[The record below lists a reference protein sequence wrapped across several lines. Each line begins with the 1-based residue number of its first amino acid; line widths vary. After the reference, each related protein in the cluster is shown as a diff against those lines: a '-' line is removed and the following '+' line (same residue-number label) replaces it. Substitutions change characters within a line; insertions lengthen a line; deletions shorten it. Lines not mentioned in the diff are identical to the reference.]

1 VLSLRFFIVQ
11 NPTRP
16 SSFGFQ
22 LSRIHSTPQPFSRPF
37 RWIVSGLMLLHFGG
51 IVCAYSANWR
61 RSGLQD
67 DLLSVLNPYLIGMD
81 WSLELIPVEWN
92 RGQALDL
99 PIQLVGMDESGQS
112 IVMLDSQSRDWDRD
126 RKRQILRVLVSLL
139 ESQSDDVATPVL
151 ASIVAHSERV
161 TGRTFRSIQLK
172 KPLESNT
179 DPINVYEA
187 SVVRMAGEPLRFV
200 PVIDAQR
207 TVPRIPEAASSSS
220 QSEAAR

>member
-1 VLSLRFFIVQ
+1 MLALRFFIVQ
-11 NPTRP
+11 NSTRLP
-16 SSFGFQ
+16 SFGFP
-22 LSRIHSTPQPFSRPF
+22 LSRTHSTPQPLSRPF
-37 RWIVSGLMLLHFGG
+37 RWIVSCLLVIHFVG

-81 WSLELIPVEWN
+81 WSLELIPMEWN

-99 PIQLVGMDESGQS
+99 PTQLVGMDESGEP
-112 IVMLDSQSRDWDRD
+112 IVILDSQSRDWDRD

-151 ASIVAHSERV
+151 ASIVAHSERL
-161 TGRTFRSIQLK
+161 TGRMFRSIQLR
-172 KPLESNT
+172 KPMESNT

-187 SVVRMAGEPLRFV
+187 SVVRMEDEPLRFV
-200 PVIDAQR
+200 PAIDAQR
-207 TVPRIPEAASSSS
+207 TVPRIPQASSSSS

>member
-1 VLSLRFFIVQ
+1 
-11 NPTRP
+11 
-16 SSFGFQ
+16 
-22 LSRIHSTPQPFSRPF
+22 
-37 RWIVSGLMLLHFGG
+37 MLLHFGG